1 MISAIGFWHS
11 RLYAMTKPTKKRK
24 GDAAQVAH
32 SVMQD
37 IIGLSN
43 KPVATPPIMFG
54 CLRKL

>member
-1 MISAIGFWHS
+1 
-11 RLYAMTKPTKKRK
+11 MTKPTKKRK